1 MFIRLNSLT
10 DLKIKQHKQEF
21 VVFIIITARENSQ
34 NETEIFF
41 PMHGYV

>member
-1 MFIRLNSLT
+1 MFIRFNSLT

-21 VVFIIITARENSQ
+21 VVFIIIARENSK

-41 PMHGYV
+41 PKHGYV